1 MSLSAEERRNQSLTY
16 NPFTIK
22 ELQSNFSF
30 INWLEYVNWEL
41 KDLVPVDE
49 NEMIVVIDLNFLSQL
64 NTILQSTPKRT
75 IANYYAWRVFS
86 RYSKYLNQ
94 MLHDRHEKYMMAI
107 TGKQKS
113 LPRLT
118 ECVKLTMA

>member
-1 MSLSAEERRNQSLTY
+1 MSLSAEERRNQSLIY

-41 KDLVPVDE
+41 EDLVPVDE